1 MFGVGTSFLL
11 TSISVDFL
19 YIHRHTFQDLGVDF
33 WGRFFYIHTG
43 TCCHQILGWPHIGW
57 GRVCFYR
64 HTGMSFCLVL
74 CGVHSWRAEAPLCK
88 HTDRS
93 LHPVPCLVHRCHG
106 IHLLSLDKQS
116 EHLYYTLLGSRCG
129 MKQKFL
135 KASSFVC
142 FPSKDCVQT

>member
-1 MFGVGTSFLL
+1 MKGHNDTLLHYMKILAHKASGGSYMAVCNSCMFGVGTSFLL

-74 CGVHSWRAEAPLCK
+74 CGVHSWRAEAPLCR

-106 IHLLSLDKQS
+106 IHLLS
-116 EHLYYTLLGSRCG
+116 HLQQLRKT
-129 MKQKFL
+129 
-135 KASSFVC
+135 
-142 FPSKDCVQT
+142 